1 MNSQIPLIDLDS
13 AERIT
18 HLTHNP
24 FAELSL
30 DGKIARTEDVI
41 LNLLSQGKHLLCAT
55 SYGKDSST
63 MLNIFL
69 QALRRYKAEFG
80 MPPRCLVVNSNTLV
94 ENPLMDAYARGES
107 AKVDLYCRLHDL
119 PVSVDIVEPNLSN
132 NYLVNIIGGRTI
144 AVDALNDSK
153 CSVMM
158 KVNPINR
165 HKNRVFREYGKAN
178 VISLVGTR
186 FDESAE
192 RARKMKERGD
202 SFFDISVNDVG
213 DQVLSPIADFTL
225 DDIFTYIGRVRA
237 QRIECYSDF
246 DGLVEVYRES
256 NGGDCMVSV
265 YATGSASNQPCG
277 SRHGCHC
284 CLRADDKSMV
294 NMLKSPANSFMQP
307 LHDFRAYLKANQY
320 HPHKRNWLA
329 RTVKEDGTVSIAP
342 NAYSPE
348 YSEELLR
355 ILLTIQ
361 LREYKAAAK
370 LGIEPRFTLLRLKDV
385 IAIEVLWSRYGYHT
399 AAKALAIFDEVFG
412 QGIECDIPE
421 SYPISTPKDLPRFNV
436 SVPFAD
442 SQYDSPMN
450 GLRDVS
456 AAMADWEALTV
467 KGDGAIYLDVNTNT
481 EFEVDEE
488 GAELF
493 YSFEYENFLS
503 RYSES
508 GICPTQVYHYF
519 ARLGTISIHKGGHKE
534 NDRMLKM
541 ASQIHRHGIRD
552 VLNDPVELI
561 KRLSGNES
569 LAGLPNQNLQLNI

>member
-1 MNSQIPLIDLDS
+1 
-13 AERIT
+13 
-18 HLTHNP
+18 
-24 FAELSL
+24 
-30 DGKIARTEDVI
+30 
-41 LNLLSQGKHLLCAT
+41 
-55 SYGKDSST
+55 
-63 MLNIFL
+63 
-69 QALRRYKAEFG
+69 
-80 MPPRCLVVNSNTLV
+80 
-94 ENPLMDAYARGES
+94 
-107 AKVDLYCRLHDL
+107 
-119 PVSVDIVEPNLSN
+119 
-132 NYLVNIIGGRTI
+132 
-144 AVDALNDSK
+144 
-153 CSVMM
+153 
-158 KVNPINR
+158 
-165 HKNRVFREYGKAN
+165 
-178 VISLVGTR
+178 
-186 FDESAE
+186 
-192 RARKMKERGD
+192 
-202 SFFDISVNDVG
+202 
-213 DQVLSPIADFTL
+213 
-225 DDIFTYIGRVRA
+225 
-237 QRIECYSDF
+237 
-246 DGLVEVYRES
+246 
-256 NGGDCMVSV
+256 
-265 YATGSASNQPCG
+265 
-277 SRHGCHC
+277 
-284 CLRADDKSMV
+284 MV

-329 RTVKEDGTVSIAP
+329 RTLKDDGSVSIAP
-342 NAYSPE
+342 NAYSPD
-348 YSEELLR
+348 YAEELLR
-355 ILLTIQ
+355 IVLTIQ
-361 LREYKAAAK
+361 LREYKAAAQ

-436 SVPFAD
+436 SVPFVD

-467 KGDGAIYLDVNTNT
+467 KGDGAIYSDVNTST

-493 YSFEYENFLS
+493 FSFEYENFLR

-561 KRLSGNES
+561 KRLSSNES

>member
-1 MNSQIPLIDLDS
+1 MYTQIALINVDS
-13 AERIT
+13 PEALPPSI
-18 HLTHNP
+18 P
-24 FAELSL
+24 DGFGELSL
-30 DGKIARTEDVI
+30 DEKIVRTESVI
-41 LNLLSQGKHLLCAT
+41 INLLLAGKHLLCAT
-55 SYGKDSST
+55 SHGKDSSV

-69 QALRRYKAEFG
+69 KTLKRFKAEHG
-80 MPPRCLVVNSNTLV
+80 KPPHCLVVNSNTLV
-94 ENPLMDAYARGES
+94 ENPLMDHYSRKES
-107 AKVDLYCRLHDL
+107 IKVRKYCERFDL
-119 PVSVDIVEPNLSN
+119 PVTVDIVTPNLSN

-158 KVNPINR
+158 KVNPINK
-165 HKNRVFREYGKAN
+165 HKNRVFKQYGKAN
-178 VISLVGTR
+178 VVSLVGTR

-202 SFFDISVNDVG
+202 SFFDVSVNDAG

-246 DGLVEVYRES
+246 DGLVDVYRES

-277 SRHGCHC
+277 ARNGCFI
-284 CLRADDKSMV
+284 CLRADDKSMG

-342 NAYSPE
+342 NAYSPD

-355 ILLTIQ
+355 IVLTIQ

-370 LGIEPRFTLLRLKDV
+370 LGMEPRFNLLRLSDV

-399 AAKALAIFDEVFG
+399 AARALAIFDEVFG
-412 QGIECDIPE
+412 QGIEYDIPE
-421 SYPISTPKDLPRFNV
+421 NYPISTPKDLPRFNV

-442 SQYDSPMN
+442 NQYDGPMN

-456 AAMADWEALTV
+456 AAMADWETLTV
-467 KGDGAIYLDVNTNT
+467 KADGAIYSGVNTSA

-493 YSFEYENFLS
+493 FGFEYENFL
-503 RYSES
+503 RKYRDS

-519 ARLGTISIHKGGHKE
+519 ARLGTISINKGGHKE

-552 VLNDPVELI
+552 ILNDPAKLLS
-561 KRLSGNES
+561 RLSGMGEAVN
-569 LAGLPNQNLQLNI
+569 LPNQNPQLSL